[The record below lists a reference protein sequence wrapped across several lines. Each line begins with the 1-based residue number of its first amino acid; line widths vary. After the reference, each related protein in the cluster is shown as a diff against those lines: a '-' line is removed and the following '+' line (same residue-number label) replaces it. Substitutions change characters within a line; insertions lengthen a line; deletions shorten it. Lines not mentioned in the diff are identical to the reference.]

1 MNKLFNVLKKNY
13 FLIIAV
19 LLIFLF
25 FSLTFMSTNGIHF
38 LGINTTTE
46 SITYDEMAHIASSY
60 QYDHDM
66 RMVLNP
72 EHPILIK
79 IIRILKKLI

>member
-1 MNKLFNVLKKNY
+1 MHKILKLLKKNY
-13 FLIIAV
+13 FIIFASI
-19 LLIFLF
+19 LIFLF
-25 FSLTFMSTNGIHF
+25 FSLTFMSTNGMHLF
-38 LGINTTTE
+38 GIKTTPE

-66 RMVLNP
+66 KMVLNP

-79 IIRILKKLI
+79 TLSINVM